1 MEKDRKK
8 EVAMFRFG
16 VIHPLIGLKD
26 TERMKKEPVIR
37 EIIGREWEIPNS
49 PRTHICRATI
59 LVWLKRYKAS
69 GNDLESLMP
78 KQREDAGRPRKVDAE
93 VELSLANL
101 KSAYPTASLK
111 TLLSIAKTRG
121 MLVGETTVSDQTFYR
136 LLKRHNVGE
145 KTPED
150 MRKFEAELPNDL
162 WQSDCMHGPMVRVG
176 EQLRK
181 AYLFA
186 IIDDH
191 SRLITHAQFYL
202 HENVEAYMD
211 CLETA
216 LAKRGI
222 PRKLY
227 LDNGAAFR
235 SWQLRYTTA
244 SLGIALIHATPYR
257 PQGKGKIER
266 WFKTVR
272 TTWLPTIPESL
283 SLEALNE
290 RLYQWVNHG
299 YHVTA
304 HSTIRMTPL
313 ERYQANIHLV
323 RPAPKHLHD
332 YFRKRVQRKV
342 SRDRTV
348 AIFGQAFEAPISV
361 IGKTVTLQYHEGDQ
375 ARIEVFDDDR
385 SVGFLAQLN
394 PHINAHVRRK
404 PSEKSGNDNSNTSTK
419 PSYEGGKLFSGGTDH
434 A

>member
-37 EIIGREWEIPNS
+37 EIISREWEIPNS
-49 PRTHICRATI
+49 PRTHICRAT
-59 LVWLKRYKAS
+59 VQQWLKRYKES
-69 GNDLESLMP
+69 GNELESLIP
-78 KQREDAGRPRKVDAE
+78 KQREDAGRPRKVEPE

-111 TLLSIAKTRG
+111 TLLSIAKARG
-121 MLVGETTVSDQTFYR
+121 MLTGETTVSEQTFYR
-136 LLKRHNVGE
+136 LLKRYDVE
-145 KTPED
+145 RKAPED

-176 EQLRK
+176 DQVRK

-202 HENVEAYMD
+202 HENVEAYMH

-216 LAKRGI
+216 LAKRGL

-272 TTWLPTIPESL
+272 TTWLPTVPEHV

-290 RLYQWVNHG
+290 RLNQWVNHG

-313 ERYQANIHLV
+313 EKYQANIHLV

-342 SRDRTV
+342 NRDRTV
-348 AIFGQAFEAPISV
+348 AIFGHVFEAPIRV

-375 ARIEVFDDDR
+375 SRIEVFDEDQ
-385 SVGFLAQLN
+385 SSGFLVRLN
-394 PHINAHVRRK
+394 PHINATLHRK
-404 PSEKSGNDNSNTSTK
+404 PNKEKPKETTTPPTK
-419 PSYEGGKLFSGGTDH
+419 QTYEGGKLFLGEIDH